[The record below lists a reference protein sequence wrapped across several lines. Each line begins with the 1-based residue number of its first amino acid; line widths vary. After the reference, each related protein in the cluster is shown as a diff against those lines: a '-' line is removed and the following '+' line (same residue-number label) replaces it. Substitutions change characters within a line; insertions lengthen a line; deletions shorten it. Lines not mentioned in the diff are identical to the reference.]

1 MNYIKITDHSDYV
14 VVSLNRPE
22 IKNAFHPAMIKEI
35 TDFFTKDLGKKP
47 VILKGEGS
55 TFCAGADLN
64 WMRDMINYSLQEN
77 IEDAKNLWSLFSSI
91 KNNPAPILA
100 VVEGSVF
107 GGALGLLA
115 CADYVIA
122 HDKTQFCFSE
132 TRLGLV
138 PAVISD
144 FICEKIPDAQVRPLM
159 MSAEVFSAERA
170 LQIGLVS
177 RLSSELPT
185 AQKAFELLANNG
197 FEAMCATKKLL
208 NQLSNEKKPEIR
220 KEFCTG
226 AIAERRVSHEA
237 QVKLKKFLERKSV
250 K

>member
-1 MNYIKITDHSDYV
+1 MNYIKLTNHPDYIV
-14 VVSLNRPE
+14 ISLNRPE
-22 IKNAFHPAMIKEI
+22 VKNAFHPAMIKEI
-35 TDFFTKDLGKKP
+35 TDFFTTDQGKKLI
-47 VILKGEGS
+47 ILRGEGA

-64 WMRDMINYSLQEN
+64 WMRDMINYNLQEN
-77 IEDAKNLWSLFSSI
+77 IADAKNLWNLFSSI
-91 KNNPAPILA
+91 KNNPAPIVA

-122 HDKTQFCFSE
+122 QEKTQFGFSE

-159 MSAEVFSAERA
+159 ISAEVFSAERA

-177 RLSSELPT
+177 RLSTESLTDQQVSELF
-185 AQKAFELLANNG
+185 AVNG
-197 FEAMCATKKLL
+197 SEAMRATKKLL
-208 NQLSNEKKPEIR
+208 NILLTEKRPERR
-220 KEFCTG
+220 KETCTEV
-226 AIAERRVSHEA
+226 IAERRVSSEA
-237 QVKLKKFLERKSV
+237 QEKLKKFLERKSS